1 MSDEQ
6 SEQPHDELTGN
17 STASVVFEIIVALL
31 PIFVI
36 LMSVAFY
43 LPMDLVLLA
52 VMLLVLL
59 AVGYFKHRRAISDA
73 IAADQLSTSDTEA
86 EEIALCPGCFADIAE
101 HDYFCSHCRYPTG
114 AYATIDP
121 IQRYWAIA
129 YMVSR
134 GIHRPPLNAL
144 IGAVFIFFLLGRAFS
159 GAWLLFLYG
168 SLSPQSIYIKFAVTI
183 FAVVTGVSVFLLYV
197 RAILQTLRNRSAET
211 YDQEEVDDS

>member
-1 MSDEQ
+1 M
-6 SEQPHDELTGN
+6 
-17 STASVVFEIIVALL
+17 VFAIIVALL

-36 LMSVAFY
+36 LISVTSY
-43 LPMDLVLLA
+43 LPTDLVLLA

-73 IAADQLSTSDTEA
+73 VAADQLLISDTEA

-101 HDYFCSHCRYPTG
+101 HDYFCPHCRYPTG
-114 AYATIDP
+114 AYAAIDP

-134 GIHRPPLNAL
+134 GIRRPPLNAL

-159 GAWLLFLYG
+159 GASLLFVPG
-168 SLSPQSIYIKFAVTI
+168 SLGPQAIYITFAVNI
-183 FAVVTGVSVFLLYV
+183 FAVVAGVSVFLLYM